1 VIPRARLGGDSPGS
15 RPLLWYEHIWNHD
28 FLHAHLPIRVD
39 VRFLKIHRVA
49 LDHDSPTALY
59 VQLAD
64 VLRGQIER
72 GELTGRIPAAKA
84 IAQRYEVAQGTAE
97 KALTILRNEGLII
110 SAVGRGHFV
119 ARRE

>member
-1 VIPRARLGGDSPGS
+1 VS
-15 RPLLWYEHIWNHD
+15 
-28 FLHAHLPIRVD
+28 
-39 VRFLKIHRVA
+39 

-64 VLRGQIER
+64 VLRGQIKR
-72 GELTGRIPAAKA
+72 RELTGRIPAAKA
-84 IAQRYEVAQGTAE
+84 IAQQYEVAQGTAE
-97 KALTILRNEGLII
+97 KALTILRNEGLIV